1 MITDL
6 SAVCIGPH
14 GSIQE
19 AMACIDRNTTG
30 IVLVVDE
37 NSSLIGTLT
46 DGDIRR
52 ALLKGASLESPLAP
66 NIQRDFT
73 MVGPETGRAE
83 VLDLMQAR
91 QLTQVPIVDSHGRLL
106 GLHLLR
112 EIIGAV
118 ERSNWA
124 VVMAGGKGTRL
135 HPITEHLPKSMIKVA
150 GRPILERLLLHL
162 VGFGIK
168 RVFFAIHYMGHIIEE
183 HFGDGARFG
192 CRIEYLRETEALGTG
207 GALALLPEKPMDP
220 LMILN
225 GDLVT
230 QVNLESMLAFH
241 TNGRYFATMAVRRY
255 SHQIPFGCLKLDGN
269 RIYRFEEKPVL
280 ERFINAGIYVLS
292 PGAAAR
298 VPRRF
303 FPITDLFEECIE
315 RGEAVGAFEIQ
326 EDWMDIG
333 QREQLKKAQQGTS

>member
-6 SAVCIGPH
+6 SAICVLPNN
-14 GSIQE
+14 SIRD
-19 AMACIDRNTTG
+19 AMACIDRNSAG
-30 IVLVVDE
+30 IVLVVDKK
-37 NSSLIGTLT
+37 SLLIGTLT

-52 ALLKGASLESPLAP
+52 ALLNGAPLDSSLVPHL
-66 NIQRDFT
+66 QRDFT
-73 MVGPETGRAE
+73 VVGPEAGRAE

-91 QLTQVPIVDSHGRLL
+91 QLTQVPIVNREGRLL

-118 ERSNWA
+118 ERPNWA
-124 VVMAGGKGTRL
+124 VVMAGGRGTRL

-168 RVFFAIHYMGHIIEE
+168 RVFLAIHYMGSVIEE
-183 HFGDGARFG
+183 HFGDGTRFG

-207 GALALLPEKPMDP
+207 GALALLRERPHDP
-220 LMILN
+220 LLIIN

-230 QVNLESMLAFH
+230 QVNVENMLRFH
-241 TNGRYFATMAVRRY
+241 TNGAYLATLGVRRY
-255 SHQIPFGCLKLDGN
+255 SHQIPFGCLKLDGE
-269 RIYRFEEKPVL
+269 RILHFEEKPVL
-280 ERFINAGIYVLS
+280 EHFINAGVYVLS
-292 PGAAAR
+292 PEAVQC
-298 VPRRF
+298 VPKRF
-303 FPITDLFEECIE
+303 FPITDLFQKCIE

-326 EDWMDIG
+326 EEWMDIG
-333 QREQLKKAQQGTS
+333 QREQLRKAQLGTS